1 MAVINRIVGICTVML
16 IQRKEEDVIRNTCA
30 VLKEV
35 LDIIPASTLKV
46 IVTKYAKTLTFI
58 FQKLYLVQ
66 TYYTQLRIL
75 EIFVYITQ
83 DLKKLQTDTIL
94 KHHLMRNAKEET
106 KQIVLEKINKIDL
119 KNFEIVSKIMS
130 ITI

>member
-1 MAVINRIVGICTVML
+1 ML

-35 LDIIPASTLKV
+35 LDIIPPSTLKV

-83 DLKKLQTDTIL
+83 DLKKLQTDTIT

-119 KNFEIVSKIMS
+119 KNFEIVSNIIS